1 MVEMNTNTP
10 FADNARPKTV
20 YVQLTRNTNGTY
32 TVEKARVLDKTNQ
45 YSRTIRRVNKRAVTS
60 ELKQAAYNGELYVA

>member
-1 MVEMNTNTP
+1 MSNTL

-20 YVQLTRNTNGTY
+20 YVQMTRQSNGTY

-45 YSRTIRRVNKRAVTS
+45 YSRSIRRVNKRQVTS
-60 ELKQAAYNGELYVA
+60 ELKQAVGTGKLEVL